1 MLKAKTTKKGKCPSC
16 NKLGTLKRFG
26 LTYLCNSE
34 CAFQLAR
41 KKKTIDKGSKIK
53 KKEAASEFRQLKENT
68 PKTRKAASK
77 ISCHTYIRARDVG
90 KPCITCPK
98 LLVEGDFDAGHF
110 MESGNFSF
118 TRYHEDNIHGQCKKC
133 NRFKGGMLI
142 EYEKNIRLKLGDE
155 KVDWIHANKNKVT
168 KRTIEDYRD
177 IEKHYKDMLRQ
188 LQSN

>member
-1 MLKAKTTKKGKCPSC
+1 MVSTPAA
-16 NKLGTLKRFG
+16 LGRFCDWDC
-26 LTYLCNSE
+26 LLNWT
-34 CAFQLAR
+34 
-41 KKKTIDKGSKIK
+41 
-53 KKEAASEFRQLKENT
+53 KEN
-68 PKTRKAASK
+68 PVEMKKAYNKQVAKEHHEMKANNSGTRKAASK

-98 LLVEGDFDAGHF
+98 ILVEGDFDAGHF

-168 KRTIEDYRD
+168 KRTVEDYRI
-177 IEKHYKDMLRQ
+177 IEKYYKDKLKQ
-188 LQSN
+188 LN